1 MAATVKPRHAAALA
15 LVGWYLILP
24 PQASHLDPQCS
35 KSSLTTIQQKKCDSE
50 AVQIVLDAPLAKW
63 QAFTYWQNLSDCEA
77 DKKSSDTP
85 EETSLMKRA
94 WGDLS
99 KQTGIS
105 PDAYAAARH
114 RMQNAGKCIATDKA
128 RALGIEGPAPRMA
141 PTDGSR
147 LKGN

>member
-1 MAATVKPRHAAALA
+1 MNPRHAAALA
-15 LVGWYLILP
+15 LMGWYLICP
-24 PQASHLDPQCS
+24 PQASYLDPQCS

-63 QAFTYWQNLSDCEA
+63 QAFENLQNLSDCEA
-77 DKKSSDTP
+77 DKKSSDTLTP
-85 EETSLMKRA
+85 EEISGMKRV
-94 WGDLS
+94 WGELS

-114 RMQNAGKCIATDKA
+114 RLQNACKCIATDKA